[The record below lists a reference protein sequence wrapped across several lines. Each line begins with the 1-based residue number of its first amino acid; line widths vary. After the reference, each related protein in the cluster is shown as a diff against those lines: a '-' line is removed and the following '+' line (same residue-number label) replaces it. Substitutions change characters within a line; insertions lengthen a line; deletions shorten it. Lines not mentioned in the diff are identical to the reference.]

1 MSMFDVTRHNDTTS
15 VVAFAEQVL
24 GGPEAVELANILR
37 TISGEGSTSVV
48 FDLARVRV
56 MNSSGLGMLVSSLT
70 SLKKSNVSL
79 RLAAVP
85 EKVMSLLTMTQLV
98 TVFEIRPNVA
108 DAVAE

>member
-1 MSMFDVTRHNDTTS
+1 MSMFDVRRHNTATT
-15 VVAFAEQVL
+15 VVTFAEQVL
-24 GGPEAVELANILR
+24 GGPEAVELADILR
-37 TISGEGSTSVV
+37 TASSEGTSAVV

-70 SLKKSNVSL
+70 SLKKANVSL
-79 RLAAVP
+79 RLATVP
-85 EKVMSLLTMTQLV
+85 EKVMSLLTMTHLV